1 MTTKACPYGVAVRIL
16 PNAVVLDKS
25 GGFLHR
31 CSLTSRW
38 AFCIQRRSYKKAHAP
53 YGKGGLVY
61 VYHISPSVRPN
72 VSEMVFVSF
81 RELILFVIFI
91 MQKTKSFKK
100 MHSNNYRFK
109 GMKR

>member
-81 RELILFVIFI
+81 RERLRPATRYRERTSEFRFLVEMI
-91 MQKTKSFKK
+91 MTVSAP
-100 MHSNNYRFK
+100 R
-109 GMKR
+109 R